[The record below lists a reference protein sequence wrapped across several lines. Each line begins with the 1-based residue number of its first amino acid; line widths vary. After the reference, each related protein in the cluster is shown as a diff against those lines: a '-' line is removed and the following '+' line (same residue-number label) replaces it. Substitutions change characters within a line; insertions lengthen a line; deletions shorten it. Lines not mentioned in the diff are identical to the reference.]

1 MDGSVV
7 VPPAATTPTARPMAV
22 TVVAVLAVLAAGY
35 LLVRGVLLLTDAG
48 DDTGKWV
55 EGALEIVLGLISLAI
70 ALGAVRVRPWAWKL
84 FMTVAV
90 VSLTVQLLRYFWFG
104 DPDYARMALQTFV
117 VFALT
122 PRDVQVAFRIRTPP
136 NVDLDHSTRNPLD
149 RD

>member
-7 VPPAATTPTARPMAV
+7 VPPAATTPATRPMAV

-35 LLVRGVLLLTDAG
+35 LLIRGVLLLVDAG

-55 EGALEIVLGLISLAI
+55 EGAVEIVLGLLSLAI
-70 ALGAVRVRPWAWKL
+70 AVGAVRVRPWAWKL

-90 VSLTVQLLRYFWFG
+90 VGLTVQLLRYFWFG

-122 PRDVQVAFRIRTPP
+122 PRDVQVAFRIRPP
-136 NVDLDHSTRNPLD
+136 ANVDLAQSTRNPLD
-149 RD
+149 SD